1 MMLVLLLRM
10 RESEFWPNRHQS
22 GSFGG
27 CRLNSVS
34 GSTPS
39 GNGSAGAVALS
50 GLRRC
55 PSAAGDAT
63 DRVARTEARRRNA
76 RGGRGGDYA
85 HADADEASKYVSRTF
100 AQRRLHAHG
109 VRGLHFAS
117 LLP

>member
-1 MMLVLLLRM
+1 MMLVPLLRT
-10 RESEFWPNRHQS
+10 RECEFWPNRHQS

-34 GSTPS
+34 DSTPS

-55 PSAAGDAT
+55 PLVGGDAT

-76 RGGRGGDYA
+76 GGGRGGYHA
-85 HADADEASKYVSRTF
+85 HADADEAPKYVSRSV
-100 AQRRLHAHG
+100 AQRRLYADG
-109 VRGLHFAS
+109 VRGLDFAS
-117 LLP
+117 LL